1 MTLSVLPQG
10 LWPVMLTPFCDDGEI
25 DYGALDAL
33 TDWYLA
39 AGAAGLFAVCLS
51 SEMYA
56 LAPAE
61 RLALARHVVNRAQ
74 GRVPVIATGTFGGT
88 LQAQADSVR
97 RMADTGVQAVV
108 VITSQFAGAAEPEAQ
123 LVERVSELA
132 QLAEPVALGL
142 YECPVP
148 YKRVLS
154 PEAYGQLA
162 RSGRFLFHKDTTCDA
177 EAMRRKLA
185 AGLGT
190 PLQLYNANTPTA
202 LATLRSGA
210 AGVSCI
216 AANVYPE
223 LLVWLCRHWQQR
235 PHEAEHL
242 QRILA
247 LLDLVVSTK
256 YPQSAKRM
264 LQLRGLPIGM
274 MCRLGSVTF
283 SGEDATHH
291 ANALAVIAEI
301 AAELGIPM
309 LQR

>member
-1 MTLSVLPQG
+1 MLSSVLPQG

-56 LAPAE
+56 LAPGE
-61 RLALARHVVNRAQ
+61 RLALARHIVNRVQ

-88 LQAQADSVR
+88 LQPQADSVR
-97 RMADTGVQAVV
+97 RMADTGVQAAV
-108 VITSQFAGAAEPEAQ
+108 VITSQFASAAEPEAR

-132 QLAEPVALGL
+132 QMTEPVALGL
-142 YECPVP
+142 YECPAP
-148 YKRVLS
+148 YKRILS

-177 EAMRRKLA
+177 EAMRHKLA
-185 AGLGT
+185 AGQGT

-256 YPQSAKRM
+256 YPNSAKRM